1 MGGTII
7 EAWSP
12 PEALASCGVTDTG
25 LDDGFNHNEYSNT
38 IDNRYCKI
46 VYSVSGLSCPGAEA
60 YLTVIFHSFLH
71 NNNINSDY
79 ILGENIYFT
88 PHTNF
93 S

>member
-38 IDNRYCKI
+38 IDTVKYCRCCRYYSGSI
-46 VYSVSGLSCPGAEA
+46 VDMYDM
-60 YLTVIFHSFLH
+60 T
-71 NNNINSDY
+71 
-79 ILGENIYFT
+79 
-88 PHTNF
+88 
-93 S
+93 

>member
-38 IDNRYCKI
+38 QHFRFC
-46 VYSVSGLSCPGAEA
+46 L
-60 YLTVIFHSFLH
+60 
-71 NNNINSDY
+71 
-79 ILGENIYFT
+79 
-88 PHTNF
+88 
-93 S
+93 